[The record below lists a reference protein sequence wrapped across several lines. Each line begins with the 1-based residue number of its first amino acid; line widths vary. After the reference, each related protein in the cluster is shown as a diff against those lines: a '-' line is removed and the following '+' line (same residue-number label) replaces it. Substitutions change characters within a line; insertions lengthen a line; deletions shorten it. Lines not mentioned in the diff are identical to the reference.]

1 MSAKKA
7 LKGVSIGAGY
17 FSQYHLDA
25 WNRIPEVRLTALC
38 DLDPLLADKRTQE
51 FGINTA
57 YTDYREMIDR
67 EKPDFVDIITPPPT
81 HLAICRHASQRN
93 IHILCQKPLAPT
105 YSESR
110 QIVDEMQMAGVRFMV
125 NDNWRWQ
132 PWYRE
137 IKNLLDGGTIGEV
150 TGVYFQM
157 RMGDGWGQNAY
168 LTRQP
173 FFREYPRLLIYET
186 GVHFIDTF
194 RFLFGEIS
202 KVYAQL
208 KRLNPVIKGEDS
220 GQVLFTFENGIT
232 AVLDASRYNENETG
246 VNLYTCDPRTT
257 FGIMRLDGLGGHL
270 IMDSCGDII
279 IKPLGKTSYHHTYD
293 HKIRGFA
300 GDSCFFALRHFIE
313 QLHSDREFETSGTD
327 YLKTLAAVEACYESA
342 HSGLPVSLKNPIA
355 SSAF

>member
-1 MSAKKA
+1 MNATKA

-38 DLDPLLADKRTQE
+38 DLDPDLAAKRKHE
-51 FGINTA
+51 FSIHA
-57 YTDYREMIDR
+57 SYTNYREMIDQ
-67 EKPDFVDIITPPPT
+67 EIPDFVDIITPPPT
-81 HLAICRHASQRN
+81 HLDICRYAAERKL
-93 IHILCQKPLAPT
+93 HILCQKPLASN

-110 QIVDEMQMAGVRFMV
+110 QIVDEMQTAGVRFMV

-137 IKNLLDGGTIGEV
+137 IKDLLARGVIGEV
-150 TGVYFQM
+150 TSAYFQM
-157 RMGDGWGQNAY
+157 RMGDGWGKDAY
-168 LTRQP
+168 LARQP
-173 FFREYPRLLIYET
+173 FFREYPKLLIYET

-194 RFLFGEIS
+194 RFLFGEIR

-220 GQVLFTFENGIT
+220 GQVFFTFENGTT

-257 FGIMRLDGLGGHL
+257 FGILRLDGLNGHL

-279 IKPLGKTSYHHTYD
+279 IKPLGKNSYRHTYD
-293 HKIRGFA
+293 HQIRGFA
-300 GDSCFFALRHFIE
+300 GDSCYFALRHFIDG
-313 QLHSDREFETSGTD
+313 LSSDREFETSGPD

-342 HSGLPVSLKNPIA
+342 HSGLPVSMNNPIT
-355 SSAF
+355 